1 MAEPQ
6 AATETKTRGGADA
19 ERTRGDG
26 PQASAERA
34 TWTEAGQQRAKQAAE
49 QQAAA
54 AEKASEV
61 LRDWTSTM
69 QALYARNMSMASCRS
84 RALADYWEELSRAR
98 QPADVLNAGTSFWS
112 RMVNDYSNFTVG
124 EGGMIKDL
132 MSRSRPDR

>member
-6 AATETKTRGGADA
+6 AATETRTRTGTDA

-26 PQASAERA
+26 SQASAERA
-34 TWTEAGQQRAKQAAE
+34 TWTEAGQQGARQAAE

-54 AEKASEV
+54 AEKAGEV

-69 QALYARNMSMASCRS
+69 QALYARNMSLASCRS
-84 RALADYWEELSRAR
+84 RALADYWEDLSRAR
-98 QPADVLNAGTSFWS
+98 QPADILNAGTSFWS

-124 EGGMIKDL
+124 EEGMLKDL
-132 MSRSRPDR
+132 MKRARPER